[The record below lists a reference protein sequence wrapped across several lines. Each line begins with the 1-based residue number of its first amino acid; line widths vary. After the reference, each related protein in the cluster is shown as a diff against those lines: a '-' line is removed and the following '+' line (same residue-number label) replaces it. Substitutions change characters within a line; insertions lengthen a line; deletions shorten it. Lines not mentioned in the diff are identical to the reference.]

1 MVQAL
6 VAYLP
11 ANSDCLDNYSK
22 AQKDDE
28 ICSKVRQFRSD
39 GWPEKH
45 RISRELIHYWRA
57 RGELSICD
65 DDNLYGT
72 CIVVS
77 RSTQAEK
84 HTGRDLT

>member
-28 ICSKVRQFRSD
+28 VCQFCSD
-39 GWPEKH
+39 GRPEKH
-45 RISRELIHYWRA
+45 RISGEQIHYWRA

-65 DDNLYGT
+65 DDLLIYM
-72 CIVVS
+72 V
-77 RSTQAEK
+77 RA
-84 HTGRDLT
+84 